1 MELQVP
7 QYKGKAHSKFQAL
20 AKPIGAVC
28 NIDCSY
34 CYYLGKQQLLD
45 YDKREEK
52 KMSFELLEE
61 YIKQYIEGQNTP
73 EIVFTWHGGE
83 PTILGLEYFEKV
95 VELQAKYSPKHS
107 TIVNDLQTNGTLL
120 NDKWC
125 QFFKKH
131 NFFVGLSIDGPEE
144 LHNHYRKNHA
154 GRGTFEKTYRG
165 AKLLKKHEV
174 TFATLT
180 CVNDVT
186 SMHPLKVYRFLRD
199 EIQPNQIQFI
209 PVVDKSNSALNSQWT
224 SNGSNAIIPVTQT
237 MEPWSVSTKQW
248 GVFLKTVFD
257 EWMQKDFGKVFIPY
271 FENFIGI
278 WMGEQSTMCTLSE
291 ICGKGLA
298 VEPNGKVYSCDH
310 YVYPEF
316 EIGDITQTKL
326 GQIALSRKQADF
338 GLAKYKSLPKKCRE
352 CDYRFACHG
361 ECPKNRFLTTEDGEP
376 GLNYLCSGWLD
387 FFKHADPRISQ
398 LLKINRK
405 KVVHG
410 KYQDAELHRWT

>member
-1 MELQVP
+1 MELNVP

-45 YDKREEK
+45 YDKRPEK
-52 KMSFELLEE
+52 TMSYELLEK
-61 YIKQYIEGQNTP
+61 YIKQYIQGQNTP

-83 PTILGLEYFEKV
+83 PTLLGIDYFKKV
-95 VELQAKYSPKHS
+95 VEFQNKYRPEHS
-107 TIVNDLQTNGTLL
+107 EIVNDLQTNGTLV

-125 QFFKKH
+125 KFFKEN
-131 NFFVGLSIDGPEE
+131 NFFIGISIDGPEQ
-144 LHNHYRKNHA
+144 LHDHHRKNHA
-154 GRGTFEKTYRG
+154 GRGTFAKTFRG
-165 AKLLKKHEV
+165 AKLLKKHGV

-186 SMHPLKVYRFLRD
+186 SLSPLEVYRFLRD

-209 PVVDKSNSALNSQWT
+209 PVVDKSNSAQSSKWA

-237 MEPWSVSTKQW
+237 MEPWSVQATDW
-248 GVFLKTVFD
+248 GAFLITVFD
-257 EWMQKDFGKVFIPY
+257 EWMRYDFGKVYIPY

-298 VEPNGKVYSCDH
+298 VEPDGKVYACDH

-316 EIGDITQTKL
+316 EIGDITQKKL
-326 GQIALSRKQADF
+326 GDIALSRKQVDF
-338 GLAKYKSLPKKCRE
+338 GFAKAKSLPKQCIE
-352 CDYRFACHG
+352 CEYRFACHG
-361 ECPKNRFLTTEDGEP
+361 ECPKNRTLTTQTGEK
-376 GLNYLCSGWLD
+376 GLNYLCKGWLA
-387 FFKHADPRISQ
+387 FFNHVDPRISK
-398 LLKINRK
+398 LLHINGK
-405 KVVHG
+405 AVKHG
-410 KYQDAELHRWT
+410 KFKTA